1 MQCNYINNKKEN
13 SCELV
18 LTDLS
23 GAYHFFTSNIIR
35 MEASDNYTIV
45 YFDGRR
51 PFVVSKVLKIY
62 EEMLKPFG
70 FVRTHRRHLVNTQF
84 IKAIDETNIIMQD
97 ASVAGITKKKK
108 SSITKQLRT
117 VWLSNAC

>member
-1 MQCNYINNKKEN
+1 MQLNAINKNT
-13 SCELV
+13 CQLT
-18 LTDLS
+18 LTDLN
-23 GAYHFFTSNIIR
+23 GPHFFFTGSIIR

-45 YFDGRR
+45 YFKERR

-70 FVRTHRRHLVNTQF
+70 FVRTHRRHLINTQF
-84 IKAIDETNIIMQD
+84 IKAIDETSIIMQD

-108 SSITKQLRT
+108 SSIIKQLGIVR
-117 VWLSNAC
+117 LSHAS